1 MIEPGNIVLVK
12 FPGSVTTKIRL
23 ALVISSR
30 EYHQTRPDVILGILT
45 SQINQ
50 AVSPSDY
57 CLKEWQTAGLD
68 KPTAFRSY
76 LITVQQPDIKK
87 IGQLTTKDW
96 EGIQSCLR
104 HAIHID

>member
-12 FPGSVTTKIRL
+12 FPGAVTTKIRP
-23 ALVISSR
+23 ALVISSK

-76 LITVQQPDIKK
+76 LITVQQSDSKK
-87 IGQLTTKDW
+87 IGLLTHIDW
-96 EGIQSCLR
+96 KGIQSCLR
-104 HAIHID
+104 RAIYI